1 MDNSQKKNIPRIIFQ
16 LFLVLVIIPFLPML
30 ISGRWGWWEAW
41 VYGVIFILGFIV
53 SRALAARRH
62 PDILAERANSMQVKG
77 AVAWDRVLAPLLAF
91 GNVLVLLVIGLDAL
105 WGGLF
110 PFSLAV
116 ELTALVVILAGY
128 VLASYAL
135 IENRYFSGVVR
146 LQTDRGHQVVSS
158 GPYRW
163 VRHPGYAG
171 LLLTYLGTPFF
182 LDSLWAF
189 LPTALLLV
197 ALFLRTSLEDRFLQD
212 NLEGYRAYAGRVRY
226 RLIPGIW

>member
-1 MDNSQKKNIPRIIFQ
+1 MTDEPQHRPLKPKSPLSQEVGAKAARKLR
-16 LFLVLVIIPFLPML
+16 
-30 ISGRWGWWEAW
+30 
-41 VYGVIFILGFIV
+41 
-53 SRALAARRH
+53 ARRH
-62 PDILAERANSMQVKG
+62 VTRTVWFGLGMMGLIGWSVAIPTLLG
-77 AVAWDRVLAPLLAF
+77 AVLGIWLDNHHPGSHSWTLM
-91 GNVLVLLVIGLDAL
+91 LLVIGLDAL

-110 PFSLAV
+110 AFSLAV
-116 ELTALVVILAGY
+116 KLAALLVILAGY

-189 LPTALLLV
+189 VPTAILLV

-212 NLEGYRAYAGRVRY
+212 RVQQ
-226 RLIPGIW
+226 